1 MKSMLSTIIIGIIT
15 FFAPVV
21 PVLLAVGAFIMLDT
35 LTGIFKSAKLNG
47 WSSIRSHKLARLASK
62 NLVYNAAVLS
72 FLIIDAAILN
82 DVLFAAVGVS
92 YALTKVMGI
101 VLCSV
106 ELKSIDE
113 NFEAIYGVGLWETF
127 GKIIRRA
134 KGIAQGIQE
143 IKKA

>member
-21 PVLLAVGAFIMLDT
+21 PVLLAVGAFIMIDT

-47 WSSIRSHKLARLASK
+47 WSSIRSKKLARLASK

-72 FLIIDAAILN
+72 FFLIDAAIFN
-82 DVLFAAVGVS
+82 DVLHAGLGVS

-127 GKIIRRA
+127 GKIIRKG

>member
-1 MKSMLSTIIIGIIT
+1 MLSTIIIGVIA

-35 LTGIFKSAKLNG
+35 LTGIVKSAKLSG
-47 WSSIRSHKLARLASK
+47 WSSIKSKKLARLASK
-62 NLVYNAAVLS
+62 NLVYNAAVLT
-72 FLIIDAAILN
+72 FFIIDVAVFN
-82 DVLFAAVGVS
+82 DVLLGALGVS

-143 IKKA
+143 IKKS

>member
-1 MKSMLSTIIIGIIT
+1 MLSTIIIGIIT

-35 LTGIFKSAKLNG
+35 ITGIIKSAKLSG
-47 WSSIRSHKLARLASK
+47 WSSIKSKKLARLASK

-72 FLIIDAAILN
+72 FFLIDAAIFN
-82 DVLFAAVGVS
+82 DVLFGAFGVS

-127 GKIIRRA
+127 GKIIRKG

>member
-1 MKSMLSTIIIGIIT
+1 MLSTIIIGIIT

-47 WSSIRSHKLARLASK
+47 WSSIHSKKLARVASK

-72 FLIIDAAILN
+72 FFLIDAAIFN
-82 DVLFAAVGVS
+82 DVLLGALGVS

-134 KGIAQGIQE
+134 KGIAQNVQE

>member
-1 MKSMLSTIIIGIIT
+1 MKSVLSTIIIGIIT

-47 WSSIRSHKLARLASK
+47 WRSIKSKKLARLASK

-72 FLIIDAAILN
+72 FFIIDAAIFN
-82 DVLFAAVGVS
+82 EVLASGLGIS

-101 VLCSV
+101 LLCSV

-134 KGIAQGIQE
+134 KSITQNIQD